1 MFSLFLIINNSDKH
15 IFLPSLPYPKGK
27 QIALLAWVD
36 THTNTTLHM
45 HTHTHTHH
53 THTHTHTNTTPH
65 RHTQIQT
72 PHHTHTHTQTQ
83 THTPFQKEQFGSFI
97 YLTFPYD
104 LFEAS
109 DEDTENHYF
118 FPNLSRF

>member
-1 MFSLFLIINNSDKH
+1 MFSLFLSINNSDKH

-45 HTHTHTHH
+45 HTHTHTH
-53 THTHTHTNTTPH
+53 TTPPPHTNTTPH

-72 PHHTHTHTQTQ
+72 PHHTHTHTNTN
-83 THTPFQKEQFGSFI
+83 THSLSERTIWEF
-97 YLTFPYD
+97 YLFDFP
-104 LFEAS
+104 L
-109 DEDTENHYF
+109 
-118 FPNLSRF
+118 